1 MHGTL
6 YISKWKNKIWL
17 WTVQF
22 RFLGVVTTYL
32 SMSYT
37 SPLEHKS
44 LLHMHFWEHHLNTH
58 LLLNWKKS
66 I

>member
-1 MHGTL
+1 MRGTF
-6 YISKWKNKIWL
+6 YISKLKNKIWP
-17 WTVQF
+17 WTLQF

-32 SMSYT
+32 SLPYT

-44 LLHMHFWEHHLNTH
+44 LLLMNFWEHHLNKH